1 MRGRFAVPRA
11 SPTLTFTVDQELGHG
26 SFLRGLET
34 TATYLPDTE
43 EFDIHSPSI
52 TSTKWWIGA
61 AGQTATHSAVYARL
75 IINGE
80 DKGVHVFIVQIR
92 DMETHNPMR
101 GVSVGDCGAK
111 MGRDGIDNGWIRFD
125 HVRIP
130 REQMMMKHSQVS
142 VSGEYTKPPRAEL
155 AYGALLG
162 GRASMVKDSGDWLKL
177 TTTIVVSC
185 HPHCG
190 AAAAR
195 MPQCTSRVSSFE
207 RCCIRGAVQIRY
219 AAVRRQ
225 GEPFVKGEREPQI
238 LDYSTVQSRL
248 MPILASTYAS
258 VPMYTTICRGISHAD
273 LDCPS

>member
-1 MRGRFAVPRA
+1 MHGAGDFWLHGDDGESQRLAMRQHTLHRA
-11 SPTLTFTVDQELGHG
+11 HVCRAWCQPQELGHG
-26 SFLRGLET
+26 SFVRGLET

-80 DKGVHVFIVQIR
+80 DRGVHVFVVQIR
-92 DMETHNPMR
+92 DLETHNPMR

-142 VSGEYTKPPRAEL
+142 ASGEYTKPPRAEL

-185 HPHCG
+185 ACG
-190 AAAAR
+190 VLHTLPGVMTRAGCDRAR
-195 MPQCTSRVSSFE
+195 TRADPL
-207 RCCIRGAVQIRY
+207 RCRSAP
-219 AAVRRQ
+219 RRTVCQ
-225 GEPFVKGEREPQI
+225 G
-238 LDYSTVQSRL
+238 
-248 MPILASTYAS
+248 
-258 VPMYTTICRGISHAD
+258 
-273 LDCPS
+273 